1 MQGERVHF
9 NWLRWNNRRLMTRC
23 RRRSLIT
30 KYFSW
35 MQNKEIERLRGTLN
49 VMKHMCNG
57 GDTEV
62 RQKMEKVLKDLRGKE
77 GEIEDVEGLN
87 QERLKM

>member
-1 MQGERVHF
+1 
-9 NWLRWNNRRLMTRC
+9 
-23 RRRSLIT
+23 
-30 KYFSW
+30 

-77 GEIEDVEGLN
+77 GEIEDVEALN
-87 QERLKM
+87 HTLIIKNIKVTVSYKMVVKN

>member
-1 MQGERVHF
+1 
-9 NWLRWNNRRLMTRC
+9 
-23 RRRSLIT
+23 
-30 KYFSW
+30 

-62 RQKMEKVLKDLRGKE
+62 RQKMEKVLKDLEERK
-77 GEIEDVEGLN
+77 
-87 QERLKM
+87 ERLKM